1 VTFNAPVPIH
11 PERLAFF
18 PPLLEGHGAFVCDQD
33 LALTVLIRALQATCQ
48 CKDPTW
54 RSSSGLWRPGTLE
67 PAASEHH
74 PHPASAECQLVLAV
88 ACLVQWQQDSK
99 RRPGVASPVP
109 RLLVL
114 RPAPMLALPLPGSA
128 RGRGIGD
135 SDDGIEKKAGR
146 SCTGR
151 RHSARVP
158 ILLITI
164 RPAIIQLCIYAVIH
178 SSLGSE
184 ATTVMLL
191 PLVMFITQR
200 MLWICCK
207 DRYTWRLELPNVP
220 KVPLD

>member
-1 VTFNAPVPIH
+1 MQRRNWQT
-11 PERLAFF
+11 
-18 PPLLEGHGAFVCDQD
+18 PLS
-33 LALTVLIRALQATCQ
+33 LQATCQ

-54 RSSSGLWRPGTLE
+54 RSSSSSGLWRPGTLE
-67 PAASEHH
+67 PASEHH
-74 PHPASAECQLVLAV
+74 PHPASAECQLVPPRLAV

-114 RPAPMLALPLPGSA
+114 RPAPMLALPLPASGSA

-178 SSLGSE
+178 SSL
-184 ATTVMLL
+184 VL
-191 PLVMFITQR
+191 Q
-200 MLWICCK
+200 K
-207 DRYTWRLELPNVP
+207 
-220 KVPLD
+220 